1 MTTGTGGLDVM
12 IVDDH
17 EMFADGIARILA
29 DEPDIRVVGTAQTV
43 DRGVALARSAQPSI
57 AVVDYCL
64 PDSQGG
70 DVIRRILQASPDTG
84 VVVLTGSAEAR
95 TLTDAVAAGCRG
107 FVTKDRASY
116 ELIQA
121 VRYVQAG
128 EVFITQRMLANLL
141 PKFSRP
147 APRIG
152 RDLTDRELN
161 ILALVTEGLTNQDI
175 ARQLFLSVHTIR
187 NHVQSV
193 LSKLN
198 AHSRLE
204 AVIVAGREGLLDG
217 VSRSMSAGDGR
228 ADDASRERGRPRI

>member
-1 MTTGTGGLDVM
+1 MTTGLSVL

-17 EMFADGIARILA
+17 EMFADGIARILG
-29 DEPDIRVVGTAQTV
+29 DEPDIRVVGTAQTI
-43 DRGVALARSAQPSI
+43 DRGVALARSTQPSI

-70 DVIRRILQASPDTG
+70 EAIRRILEVSPCTG
-84 VVVLTGSAEAR
+84 VVVLTGLADVR

-152 RDLTDRELN
+152 SDLTERELS
-161 ILALVTEGLTNQDI
+161 ILALVTEGHSNQDI

-204 AVIVAGREGLLDG
+204 AVIVAGREGLLDS
-217 VSRSMSAGDGR
+217 VSRAMPVADPASKRLRSA
-228 ADDASRERGRPRI
+228 I